1 MQARSHIAVV
11 VHSPSRAFAPGARA
25 ALRALGY
32 DLVAGDRRRR
42 PDDAPAAA
50 CIATEREFA
59 RLPEAARDLPTIVI
73 RGRRGFQ
80 VADDANGVIGFA
92 PRPAALRDLYRMLQQ
107 ALEATPRRVPRTA
120 ASLPA
125 RCIGRAEEWPGAILS
140 ISEGGCLLRSKPP
153 SDERV
158 DLWFALPGEG
168 LVAVQAEPV
177 HRTGEHTGF
186 AFRDVREDLR
196 EAIADYVA
204 DSLASA

>member
-1 MQARSHIAVV
+1 MQARARVAVV
-11 VHSPSRAFAPGARA
+11 VHAPSRAFAPGARA

-32 DLVAGDRRRR
+32 DLIAGDRRRR
-42 PDDAPAAA
+42 PKDAPAAA

-59 RLPEAARDLPTIVI
+59 RLPEEDRGVPTIVI
-73 RGRRGFQ
+73 RGRRGIK
-80 VADDANGVIGFA
+80 VADDGHRVVGFA
-92 PRPAALRDLYRMLQQ
+92 PRPASLRDLYRMLQQ

-140 ISEGGCLLRSKPP
+140 ISEGGCLLRSKPQ

-168 LVAVQAEPV
+168 LVAVQAE
-177 HRTGEHTGF
+177 RAYQAGEHTGF
-186 AFRDVREDLR
+186 VFHDVRDELR
-196 EAIADYVA
+196 NAIADYVV